1 MSTGQHSVPSTIQSF
16 APSEGVSDQFSVLSQ
31 KNVSGD
37 GDAPK
42 KDMTP
47 ITMTHVSSGISSSM
61 MDFFSRHN
69 VLIVDTDAKGQDGT
83 VTVEPMEED
92 EGKIEEAMCL
102 NISGSE
108 APIRS
113 PSPIQ
118 TLGSEIMQDL
128 GNIRETVQKFSSSVT
143 SSTSSTTTV
152 GAVQTFTS
160 PAEMWSHFTRDMPS
174 VMNIQS
180 MQFQFPVAGNKSK
193 VGRNV
198 PIVLEDEQASS
209 DTMSDGN
216 LESQPVLVPTPV
228 EMSETAESTDG
239 HQIVKPIASSEM
251 QYPTVSSKPQVI
263 RDIPIMLVE
272 DDPIDMDK
280 TSEKTPDLPHER
292 QGIAV
297 SCDAV
302 TGGDGVS
309 KDISDTLEGESNVKE
324 DISNPTQNITE
335 KLKDDETAASLM
347 LSDSSHSGTSEIQ
360 TQMIEASDVE
370 SGSLIEV
377 IYQVEG
383 SKGRRKAVV
392 TPPDEAGMAELLQ
405 EASQS
410 DTVSKGSQNISSQGA
425 SSRKISV
432 ASQSMILAEQEVV
445 ENITVQ
451 TELPEACVTFQDLPT
466 NIADDMVTPLST
478 EIVYTE
484 GAVPQDVE
492 RKVSVGSMEVSVSLN
507 EVAGNLK
514 IPDQPAQSFAHERQ
528 TSLAEHE
535 QFSECVVTKS
545 DDILLMDVESLDGRH
560 TGRKIST
567 ASMEVHVESG
577 EIAGTLVTGSGPP
590 QSFAAER
597 QASLTADNMKDFV
610 AVRSEVV
617 QVAGP
622 FLSSEEL
629 IIPDIQSGLMTDSNR
644 ASPREENLEKLPT
657 GFIDAEMMES
667 QMSQSQSNDSFSS
680 EDQLSNPFAQNVGQ
694 EASQNMPSASKSIE
708 TERKIST
715 ATEEFTF
722 AEQEVVSAIST
733 PLLQTQSFTYPQ
745 DISLTVKENLAEG
758 AVLSSVIQM
767 KNSCPEEDKQV
778 ERKLSTATKAVEVIP
793 YEIPEAV
800 GTAGVETRA
809 FALERSA
816 SETGREILKEAVLVS
831 PETILQG
838 TPLECESR
846 EATVRSSA
854 PYLVATDFAQRKIS
868 VASDLEVLEVIER
881 PDQFEPLIEQS
892 LTDETTI
899 TSTEG
904 LESVN
909 MKDLACKAANESGR
923 KISTASMEIQ
933 ESYSEALCE
942 KQLYLPER
950 YACTVEVPELY
961 SCKDD
966 VITTSVKA
974 VVSDGNSKMEDPGTK
989 AESSRNSLAI
999 SEVSEEG
1006 IPLGCEAALIDPNLV
1021 TGFEIKSLSGEGT
1034 DFEDISVDEIAFIT
1048 GVKSAM
1054 PAGYTFRTN
1063 TAEDDTMSEALSYY
1077 DLDNSFAVK
1086 DRYGVAVTVSGTLE
1100 GTEALVDEG
1109 GEEKQIPLEEGG
1121 IEELVMEPSFNALLK
1136 SSRHS
1141 SRGASLDN
1149 LFDSGPNEEGA
1160 GIEKIC
1166 NEEPEVASANRSTF
1180 LTEVETSSHKHFAD
1194 VSKVE
1199 KYQYPSVTSIS
1210 SSQDTTSRTTS
1221 EIAPD
1226 TGDKKKSSETIVLDS
1241 AVPGESLA
1249 PGEAEMPFVST
1260 KEVRKPDIKLDRLN
1274 SLSDS
1279 VPIKK
1284 EKSKEAK
1291 TVKKAKITIDDSP
1304 KTESKLQYTPFV
1316 PPGIKYGH
1324 TVKDID
1330 DDISK
1335 TDIAQKVME
1344 KEMIVKECYT
1354 PHQIPERSERS
1365 EDKSISLVDV
1375 PVCPEGLKVKD
1386 QITEDRST
1394 TEPTVLSD
1402 FPDKEAKITSVITT
1416 EHEVKVIE
1424 QTNIQTLSISISNG
1438 EDHKT
1443 ITRTSEV
1450 RNNRSTV
1457 SEKEKD
1463 SIPAALETKDSKT
1476 IKVSVPEEVHL
1487 TSVKEISKKEGDKLK
1502 PNETVS
1508 LASQKKTGTIIQYVP
1523 HVPLETGN
1531 KTSEAQ
1537 KPVVTD
1543 SKPKIHYVPHVP
1555 SDLLKESCE
1564 VRETSA
1570 GKSPVVTEAK
1580 IMSTKPIEVKVKKDV
1595 KLNYV
1600 PYAPSDILKSIPE
1613 EEKNSKEV
1621 SVKTSKMESLSHQT
1635 NLQQQKNVKKT
1646 EKELKTDAQE
1656 KIQYVPHVPIKAEA
1670 AIPVPTSSMK
1680 VQEKTTKNIL
1690 IREEE
1695 LNTVKETAIMSDD
1708 EEGGKIEPPKAPKAK
1723 TEKTEPIKINYVPC
1737 FTAES
1742 QVNVL
1747 AADKKTK
1754 SVIEAQVHVPAEKP
1768 KISASVS
1775 SKETIKD
1782 KEKSEIQYV
1791 PYASSDVP
1799 KASSGARPKEIHYV
1813 PHAPSDLERFKMQ
1826 EPISKAQVIPSVII
1840 TSPSSCKLDSV
1851 VTSSSS
1857 IPESIVSI
1865 FMNSITNEWCM
1876 TFHLT
1881 Y

>member
-1 MSTGQHSVPSTIQSF
+1 MSTGQHSVPSTIRSF
-16 APSEGVSDQFSVLSQ
+16 APSEGVSDQFPVLSQ

-37 GDAPK
+37 GGAQK
-42 KDMTP
+42 NDMTP
-47 ITMTHVSSGISSSM
+47 ITLTHVSSGISSSM

-92 EGKIEEAMCL
+92 EGKIEEAKCL
-102 NISGSE
+102 NVNVSE
-108 APIRS
+108 APVRS

-128 GNIRETVQKFSSSVT
+128 GNIRETVQNFSSSVT
-143 SSTSSTTTV
+143 STSSATTV
-152 GAVQTFTS
+152 GAIPSFRS

-180 MQFQFPVAGNKSK
+180 MHFQFPVAGDKSK
-193 VGRNV
+193 LGRNV
-198 PIVLEDEQASS
+198 PIVLDDEQTSS
-209 DTMSDGN
+209 EAMSEGN

-228 EMSETAESTDG
+228 DMSKTAESTDG
-239 HQIVKPIASSEM
+239 LQIVKPIAPSEM
-251 QYPTVSSKPQVI
+251 QYPTINSKPQVI

-272 DDPIDMDK
+272 DDPTDMDK
-280 TSEKTPDLPHER
+280 TSEKTLDLPHER
-292 QGIAV
+292 QGITV
-297 SCDAV
+297 SSDTV

-309 KDISDTLEGESNVKE
+309 KDISDTSEVESNVKE
-324 DISNPTQNITE
+324 DITNPTQNITE
-335 KLKDDETAASLM
+335 NLKEDVETAAPLM
-347 LSDSSHSGTSEIQ
+347 LSDSSHSGTLEIQ

-405 EASQS
+405 EASQC
-410 DTVSKGSQNISSQGA
+410 DILSKDSQNISSEGA

-445 ENITVQ
+445 ENIAFQ
-451 TELPEACVTFQDLPT
+451 TISPEACVSFQNLPT

-478 EIVYTE
+478 EIIYTE

-492 RKVSVGSMEVSVSLN
+492 RKVSVGSMEISVSLD
-507 EVAGNLK
+507 EVAGDIK
-514 IPDQPAQSFAHERQ
+514 IPDQPAQSFAHERK

-545 DDILLMDVESLDGRH
+545 DDILLMDVECLDGRY
-560 TGRKIST
+560 TGRKMST
-567 ASMEVHVESG
+567 ISMEVNIESG
-577 EIAGTLVTGSGPP
+577 EIAGTHVTG
-590 QSFAAER
+590 SFAAER
-597 QASLTADNMKDFV
+597 QTSLTSDNMKDFV

-617 QVAGP
+617 QMAGP
-622 FLSSEEL
+622 LLSSEEL

-644 ASPREENLEKLPT
+644 ASPREESLEKLPI
-657 GFIDAEMMES
+657 GFIDAEMTES
-667 QMSQSQSNDSFSS
+667 QIGLPRSSDSFSS
-680 EDQLSNPFAQNVGQ
+680 EDQLYNPLAQNVGQ
-694 EASQNMPSASKSIE
+694 EASENLPSARESIE

-733 PLLQTQSFTYPQ
+733 PLIETQSFTYPQ

-767 KNSCPEEDKQV
+767 KNSCQEEDKQEV

-838 TPLECESR
+838 TPQECESHD
-846 EATVRSSA
+846 AAVNSSA
-854 PYLVATDFAQRKIS
+854 SYLVATDFDQRKIS

-881 PDQFEPLIEQS
+881 TDQFEPLIEQS
-892 LTDETTI
+892 LTEETI
-899 TSTEG
+899 MASTEG
-904 LESVN
+904 HELVD
-909 MKDLACKAANESGR
+909 MKVQTYKAANESGR
-923 KISTASMEIQ
+923 KISTASMEIE

-942 KQLYLPER
+942 KQMYLPER

-961 SCKDD
+961 SCEDD

-974 VVSDGNSKMEDPGTK
+974 VVADGSSKMDDPGTK
-989 AESSRNSLAI
+989 DESSRHSVAI
-999 SEVSEEG
+999 SELSEEG
-1006 IPLGCEAALIDPNLV
+1006 IPLGCEAALINPNLV

-1149 LFDSGPNEEGA
+1149 LFNSGVHEEGA

-1199 KYQYPSVTSIS
+1199 KYQYQSVTSIN
-1210 SSQDTTSRTTS
+1210 SSQDTTPKTNIEITS
-1221 EIAPD
+1221 DIR
-1226 TGDKKKSSETIVLDS
+1226 DKKKSSETVVSDS
-1241 AVPGESLA
+1241 AVPGENLS
-1249 PGEAEMPFVST
+1249 PGEEEMPFVST

-1284 EKSKEAK
+1284 DKSKE
-1291 TVKKAKITIDDSP
+1291 VKAIKKVKITVDDSP
-1304 KTESKLQYTPFV
+1304 KTESKLQYTPFN

-1324 TVKDID
+1324 TVKDMD
-1330 DDISK
+1330 DDVSK

-1344 KEMIVKECYT
+1344 KEIIVKECYT
-1354 PHQIPERSERS
+1354 PHQPPERSERS
-1365 EDKSISLVDV
+1365 DDKSISLVNV
-1375 PVCPEGLKVKD
+1375 PVCPEGLKVRD
-1386 QITEDRST
+1386 QVTEDKST

-1402 FPDKEAKITSVITT
+1402 FSDKKAKVTSVVTT
-1416 EHEVKVIE
+1416 EHEINVIE

-1443 ITRTSEV
+1443 ITHTSEV
-1450 RNNRSTV
+1450 SSDRSTV

-1463 SIPAALETKDSKT
+1463 SIPAASESKDSKT
-1476 IKVSVPEEVHL
+1476 MKVSVPDVLPEAVHL
-1487 TSVKEISKKEGDKLK
+1487 ALVKEISKTEGDKLK
-1502 PNETVS
+1502 PNETE
-1508 LASQKKTGTIIQYVP
+1508 SQKKTDVMIQYVP
-1523 HVPLETGN
+1523 HVPLEIEN
-1531 KTSEAQ
+1531 KTEVE
-1537 KPVVTD
+1537 KPAVTY

-1564 VRETSA
+1564 AKETSA
-1570 GKSPVVTEAK
+1570 GKSPIVTETK
-1580 IMSTKPIEVKVKKDV
+1580 IATTKPVEVKVKKDV
-1595 KLNYV
+1595 KLHYV

-1621 SVKTSKMESLSHQT
+1621 SVKTSKIESLPHQT
-1635 NLQQQKNVKKT
+1635 NLQQQKNVEKI
-1646 EKELKTDAQE
+1646 EKEFKTDAQK

-1670 AIPVPTSSMK
+1670 AIPVPTSLSIEA
-1680 VQEKTTKNIL
+1680 QEKKTTKSII

-1695 LNTVKETAIMSDD
+1695 LNTVKETAITSDD
-1708 EEGGKIEPPKAPKAK
+1708 EEVGKVELPNAPKAK

-1737 FTAES
+1737 VTGDT
-1742 QVNVL
+1742 QVL
-1747 AADKKTK
+1747 AADRKTK

-1768 KISASVS
+1768 KNSATVS
-1775 SKETIKD
+1775 SRETIKD

-1791 PYASSDVP
+1791 PYASNDTP
-1799 KASSGARPKEIHYV
+1799 KVSSGARPKEIYYV
-1813 PHAPSDLERFKMQ
+1813 PHAPSDLERFKIQ
-1826 EPISKAQVIPSVII
+1826 EPISKAPVIPSVII

-1857 IPESIVSI
+1857 IPEIIVSI
-1865 FMNSITNEWCM
+1865 FMNSITNKSDA
-1876 TFHLT
+1876 
-1881 Y
+1881 